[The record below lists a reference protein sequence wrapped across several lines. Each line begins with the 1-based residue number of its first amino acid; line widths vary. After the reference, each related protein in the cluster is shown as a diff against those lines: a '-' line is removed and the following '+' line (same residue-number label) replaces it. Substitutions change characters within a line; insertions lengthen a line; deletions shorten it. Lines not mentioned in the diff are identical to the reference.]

1 LYTFRRRSTPYPV
14 LQIFDAPNGDFSCVR
29 RNRSNTPLQALT
41 TLNEPIFM
49 DCARALAARALREG
63 GKSDKERLTYAFRL
77 CVSRTPDDADMATLT
92 VLLGKVRR
100 RIADGVLNAVEVATG
115 KKGTLLPPGLR
126 ADDLAAYTIAARVL
140 LNMDETITKE

>member
-1 LYTFRRRSTPYPV
+1 HFSGLEAQARHRYRRALYTFRRRSTPYPA

-49 DCARALAARALREG
+49 DCARALAARTLREG

-77 CVSRTPDDADMATLT
+77 CVSRTPDTAGFSAFA
-92 VLLGKVRR
+92 VLRAKVSR
-100 RIADGVLNAVEVATG
+100 
-115 KKGTLLPPGLR
+115 LLP
-126 ADDLAAYTIAARVL
+126 
-140 LNMDETITKE
+140 